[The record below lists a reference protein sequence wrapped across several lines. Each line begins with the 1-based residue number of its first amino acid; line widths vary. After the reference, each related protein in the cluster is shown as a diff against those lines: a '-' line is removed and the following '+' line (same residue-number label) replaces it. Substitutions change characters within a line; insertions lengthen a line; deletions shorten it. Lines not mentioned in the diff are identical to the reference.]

1 MIGIDLSLIA
11 AVLIFLSVVF
21 GLNYILLRPL
31 YRVLEE
37 RASRTTGVVEKANLD
52 ISRSV
57 EMFGQYQAAL
67 KAARIEGY
75 RRMEL
80 ARAEALRKRADALAE
95 ARTQAEQTIRDSRA
109 AIQAQ
114 AEESKSRLGRDVDE
128 IAQAIAA
135 SILGRPV

>member
-1 MIGIDLSLIA
+1 MIGIDFSLIA
-11 AVLIFLSVVF
+11 AVLIFLSVIF
-21 GLNYILLRPL
+21 ALNYILLRPL
-31 YRVLEE
+31 NRVLEE
-37 RASRTTGVVEKANLD
+37 RASRTTGVVEKANID

-75 RRMEL
+75 RRMET
-80 ARAEALRKRADALAE
+80 ARSEALRKRADALAE
-95 ARTQAEQTIRDSRA
+95 ARTQAEQMIKESRI
-109 AIQAQ
+109 AIQTQ

>member
-1 MIGIDLSLIA
+1 MIGIDSSLIA

-21 GLNYILLRPL
+21 ALNYVLLRPL
-31 YRVLEE
+31 SRVLEE
-37 RASRTTGVVEKANLD
+37 RAARTAGVVEKANGD
-52 ISRSV
+52 ISRSG
-57 EMFGQYQAAL
+57 ELFGQYQAAL

-75 RRMEL
+75 RRMET
-80 ARAEALRKRADALAE
+80 ARAEALKKRADALAE
-95 ARTQAEQTIRDSRA
+95 ARAKAQQMVRESRV
-109 AIQAQ
+109 AIQNQ

>member
-1 MIGIDLSLIA
+1 MIGIDSSLIA

-21 GLNYILLRPL
+21 ALNYVLLRPL
-31 YRVLEE
+31 SRVLEE
-37 RASRTTGVVEKANLD
+37 RAARTAGVVEKANGD
-52 ISRSV
+52 ISRSG
-57 EMFGQYQAAL
+57 ELFGQYQAAL

-75 RRMEL
+75 RRMET
-80 ARAEALRKRADALAE
+80 ARAEALKKRADALAE
-95 ARTQAEQTIRDSRA
+95 ARAKAQQMVRESRA
-109 AIQAQ
+109 AIQNQ